1 MEKSTPPVSAP
12 NPTSSTISAHPLP
25 LLPER
30 PSPDGE
36 PAPVDP
42 GATRFPSTQD
52 RKTWPAATL
61 AAWRHLPSL
70 RDEAAFRPWLA
81 TIAVRLAR
89 RHLRTEHRRR
99 QAAAVA
105 AGNHAHDDGHAG
117 RVTDALW
124 VTQALAALPERHRE
138 VVILRYWGELTSR
151 EVARALGLRP
161 GTVRYLLL
169 QARRMVR
176 DRIGESG

>member
-1 MEKSTPPVSAP
+1 MAEGPGTPPGGAEDVRRAKRGDEE
-12 NPTSSTISAHPLP
+12 AFAR
-25 LLPER
+25 LLGQHSHAVLR
-30 PSPDGE
+30 LVTHITG
-36 PAPVDP
+36 DP
-42 GATRFPSTQD
+42 YAAEDILQE
-52 RKTWPAATL
+52 ATL

-89 RHLRTEHRRR
+89 RHLRTERRRR
-99 QAAAVA
+99 QAAGVA
-105 AGNHAHDDGHAG
+105 AGNHAHDDDHAG

-124 VTQALAALPERHRE
+124 VAQALAVLPERHRE